1 MFKTKDLKDK
11 HLPLRILE
19 SEIPEQ
25 LIEKITIIIE
35 KLLDLRSKYRAKR
48 NLWEVKLKSNDDPRR
63 AEFYAIMA
71 RLTTLDMIVSDL
83 EFIDQILSEIQF
95 LN

>member
-1 MFKTKDLKDK
+1 MFKTKNLKDER
-11 HLPLRILE
+11 PFLRNLG

-25 LIEKITIIIE
+25 LKEKITIIIGE
-35 KLLDLRSKYRAKR
+35 LLDLRSKYRAKR

-83 EFIDQILSEIQF
+83 EYIDQLLSEIQS